1 VIIIETDSGAVYELD
16 TETMHIRRDGP
27 VAGTDPDKPD
37 GEWLPITDHT
47 DPTPGQCMIY
57 MFPDGRARIT
67 TYVKKVSTR

>member
-1 VIIIETDSGAVYELD
+1 MIIIETTSGAVYELD

-27 VAGTDPDKPD
+27 TTAIDPDKPD

-47 DPTPGQCMIY
+47 DPISGQSMIY

-67 TYVKKVSTR
+67 TYVKKVSTQ